1 MNPEVFLGN
10 PVRTDNPSTT
20 RPDYHPLKT
29 PYTSVTPCDICNY
42 AAPYLSA
49 GSATLSRADHPSRLL
64 SSNVLNEMTAY
75 PKRPCPPTPETI
87 DCVSIE
93 VDSSNPLYK
102 ISLKPKS
109 RVDVTVTLDANE
121 SYQLVSKLCNLI
133 STTQKH
139 RLLEEITENM
149 QLSHFESL
157 RLASRLH
164 SNCRKDNCH
173 DFVKFL
179 PLELVLRIFTYLPP
193 ECLMRA
199 SRVNWAWYRVA
210 HHPRLFQRLCCSP
223 EWSLPNLDA
232 DFPPPLECRSANF
245 FFPEISPLTTD
256 SSTLSSNGS
265 DKFKWRYQVRKN
277 WERGRHRVRRF
288 VGHTGAVHCLAY
300 DAYRIVSGSADS
312 TICVWK
318 VCSNANWLAQTLRG
332 HLGAV
337 RCLELLPLPSALAS
351 PTTPPHHPLSPSVW
365 EPPEALL
372 ISGSVD
378 TSLKLWRLSSTF
390 EWSRITCI
398 GTLQGHLDTVRCVQ
412 ADSEKAISGSYD
424 CTLRLWDL
432 ASSRQKSIF
441 RGHTAGVV
449 CLTYDDSLLYS
460 GSLDNTVRVWSLKT
474 TACYYTL
481 VRPGTRP
488 GAEFWTTP
496 VTSLHLDTQRRRLF
510 VAHHDGRICV
520 WRIPSTS
527 LPEGEVISGPGG
539 GGGGN
544 VERPELL
551 EQLCVK
557 AVNEQAT
564 GAVIRCLAGDGW
576 HLLCGCDDQ
585 TIKIWRADSN
595 KPIGCLRGHED
606 GVTCLLVYGSVV
618 ISGSYDKN
626 VILYDFDVS

>member
-1 MNPEVFLGN
+1 
-10 PVRTDNPSTT
+10 
-20 RPDYHPLKT
+20 
-29 PYTSVTPCDICNY
+29 
-42 AAPYLSA
+42 
-49 GSATLSRADHPSRLL
+49 
-64 SSNVLNEMTAY
+64 MTAC
-75 PKRPCPPTPETI
+75 PKRPYSLTPEATE
-87 DCVSIE
+87 CVSIE
-93 VDSSNPLYK
+93 VVDDASPLYK

-109 RVDVTVTLDANE
+109 RQDVTVTLNVNE
-121 SYQLVSKLCNLI
+121 SYQLVSKLCNML
-133 STTQKH
+133 STSQKH
-139 RLLEEITENM
+139 RLLEELTENL
-149 QLSHFESL
+149 QLGHFESL
-157 RLASRLH
+157 RLAARLH
-164 SNCRKDNCH
+164 SNCKKDNCH

-179 PLELVLRIFTYLPP
+179 PLELVLRIFTYLSP
-193 ECLMRA
+193 ECLMCA
-199 SRVNWAWYRVA
+199 SQVNRAWYKAA
-210 HHPRLFQRLCCSP
+210 HHPRIFQRLCCSP

-232 DFPPPLECRSANF
+232 DFPPPLECRSASF
-245 FFPEISPLTTD
+245 FFPDLSSPTTKD
-256 SSTLSSNGS
+256 SSNLSPDGNNWFQ
-265 DKFKWRYQVRKN
+265 KFKWRYQVRKN
-277 WERGRHRVRRF
+277 WERGKHRVRRF

-332 HLGAV
+332 HSGAV
-337 RCLELLPLPSALAS
+337 RCLELLPLPASLAS
-351 PTTPPHHPLSPSVW
+351 PTTPPLRSQFPSVW

-424 CTLRLWDL
+424 CTIRLWDL
-432 ASSRQKSIF
+432 ASSSQKAIF

-496 VTSLHLDTQRRRLF
+496 VTSLHLDSQRKRLF

-520 WRIPSTS
+520 WRIPPTS
-527 LPEGEVISGPGG
+527 SQESEKTLM
-539 GGGGN
+539 N
-544 VERPELL
+544 VERPELM
-551 EQLCVK
+551 EQLRVE
-557 AVNEQAT
+557 AANEQST

-595 KPIGCLRGHED
+595 KPMGCMRGHED

-618 ISGSYDKN
+618 ISGSYDRN

>member
-1 MNPEVFLGN
+1 M
-10 PVRTDNPSTT
+10 
-20 RPDYHPLKT
+20 
-29 PYTSVTPCDICNY
+29 
-42 AAPYLSA
+42 
-49 GSATLSRADHPSRLL
+49 
-64 SSNVLNEMTAY
+64 
-75 PKRPCPPTPETI
+75 
-87 DCVSIE
+87 
-93 VDSSNPLYK
+93 
-102 ISLKPKS
+102 
-109 RVDVTVTLDANE
+109 VTLDGNE
-121 SYQLVSKLCNLI
+121 SFQLVSKLCHLL
-133 STTQKH
+133 SSSQKH
-139 RLLEEITENM
+139 RLLEDMTAN
-149 QLSHFESL
+149 LRLNHFESL

-164 SNCRKDNCH
+164 SDCKKEDCH
-173 DFVKFL
+173 DFVRWL
-179 PLELVLRIFTYLPP
+179 PLELVLRIFSYLRP

-199 SRVNWAWYRVA
+199 SQVNRAWNRA
-210 HHPRLFQRLCCSP
+210 THHPRLFHRLCCSP

-232 DFPPPLECRSANF
+232 DFPPPLECRNANF
-245 FFPEISPLTTD
+245 FFPNLLAPTTD
-256 SSTLSSNGS
+256 TTAANNEPS
-265 DKFKWRYQVRKN
+265 DAVDWFQKFKWRYQVRKN
-277 WERGRHRVRRF
+277 WEQGRHRIRRF

-332 HLGAV
+332 HSGAV
-337 RCLELLPLPSALAS
+337 RCLELLPLPPALAS
-351 PTTPPHHPLSPSVW
+351 STSPTVTTPSPSVW

-398 GTLQGHLDTVRCVQ
+398 GTLQGHFDTVRCVQ
-412 ADSEKAISGSYD
+412 ADSKKAVSGSYD
-424 CTLRLWDL
+424 CTIRLWDL
-432 ASSRQKSIF
+432 ASSSQKVIF

-474 TACYYTL
+474 AVCYYTL

-496 VTSLHLDTQRRRLF
+496 VTSLHLDVHRHRLF

-520 WRIPSTS
+520 WHIPSSPPS
-527 LPEGEVISGPGG
+527 LQPNSKDKSSTMASL
-539 GGGGN
+539 
-544 VERPELL
+544 ERPELV
-551 EQLCVK
+551 EQLCVE
-557 AVNEQAT
+557 AANTQAT

-585 TIKIWRADSN
+585 TIKVWRADTN
-595 KPIGCLRGHED
+595 TPIGCLRGHED
-606 GVTCLLVYGSVV
+606 GVTCLLIYGSVV